1 MSLFNIFSLSS
12 SALTINDIVIIIL
25 LMSLPINSSIVSILD
40 QFRLI
45 DFSIICYISL
55 DFWMHGSF
63 LQDVRHYEFYF
74 VVCWIF
80 PYSYKQSQSLFWDT
94 VTPFGSS
101 LILSVSALQ
110 VGPVISKSVVDFY
123 PLMFFQY
130 LIGSTMKYEVFYT
143 GCWEQALLPTLCE

>member
-63 LQDVRHYEFYF
+63 L
-74 VVCWIF
+74 
-80 PYSYKQSQSLFWDT
+80 
-94 VTPFGSS
+94 
-101 LILSVSALQ
+101 
-110 VGPVISKSVVDFY
+110 
-123 PLMFFQY
+123 
-130 LIGSTMKYEVFYT
+130 
-143 GCWEQALLPTLCE
+143 